1 MTAAR
6 RLLILLCAAAAAVAL
21 WFAWSTMKVGAEPL
35 EPTLCPV
42 GSVDPACA
50 QPVVNRPPDAV
61 DDELRSRPGRTMRT
75 NVLANDYDPDGDTI
89 TVSSRLNVKR
99 DGSFT
104 YTPAP
109 GFIGRDAFGYAVED
123 QYGLITGGRIVIDM
137 VNGAPVAANHRFR
150 IRNDETASGNVLVD
164 ASDPDGDPIRLH
176 PFSVTADAR
185 SRQGGLLRID
195 RDGGFNYLPPA
206 GFVGRDSFGYTIIDS
221 YQATGSG
228 TVTVDVAAN
237 RPPVAGDDKF
247 TTRPDPLHG
256 NVLGND
262 VDLDGDSLRVTP
274 MEGFGVN
281 GQLVLRADGSFTFT
295 PRRPGLEG
303 GESFDYTV
311 SDGRGGSDV
320 GTVDIDV
327 VNRPPV
333 AVDDAF
339 TTSPGH
345 ALSAGLIGNDSDPDS
360 DALLTG
366 TGTVT
371 TAAGGQVTFYGD
383 GLFSYRTPAGF
394 VGVDRFEYGL
404 SDSYGAPD
412 VGEVTI
418 RVG

>member
-6 RLLILLCAAAAAVAL
+6 RLTILCAATAAIVL
-21 WFAWSTMKVGAEPL
+21 WLAWLTMEVVVEPL

-42 GSVDPACA
+42 GSADPACV

-61 DDELRSRPGRTMRT
+61 DDELRSRPGRTMR
-75 NVLANDYDPDGDTI
+75 ANLLSNDSNPDGDTI
-89 TVSSRLNVKR
+89 TVSSRLDVKR
-99 DGSFT
+99 DGEFT

-109 GFIGRDAFGYAVED
+109 GFVGRESFGYAVQD
-123 QYGLITGGRIVIDM
+123 QYGLVTGGRAVIEV
-137 VNGAPVAANHRFR
+137 VNEAPVAANHRFR
-150 IRNDETASGNVLVD
+150 IRSGETAGGNLLVG

-185 SRQGGLLRID
+185 TKEGGLLGID

-206 GFVGRDSFGYTIIDS
+206 GFVGRDSFRYTIADS
-221 YQATGSG
+221 HQATGSG
-228 TVTVDVAAN
+228 TVTIDVAAN
-237 RPPVAGDDKF
+237 RPPVAGDDRF
-247 TTRPDPLHG
+247 TTRPDPLRG

-262 VDLDGDSLRVTP
+262 VDPDGDSLRVTP
-274 MEGFGVN
+274 VDASVVN
-281 GQLVLRADGSFTFT
+281 GHLVLRADGSFTFT
-295 PRRPGLEG
+295 PRRPGVEG

-311 SDGRGGSDV
+311 TDGRGGSDV
-320 GTVDIDV
+320 GTVEIDV
-327 VNRPPV
+327 VNRPPA

-339 TTSPGH
+339 ATSPGH
-345 ALSAGLIGNDSDPDS
+345 ALSAGLIGNDSDPDG

-371 TAAGGQVTFYGD
+371 TAAGGRVTFHGD

-404 SDSYGAPD
+404 SDGYGARD